1 MSYYVYIIQSDKD
14 GTYYVGSTQ
23 DKEHRGGAQV
33 IPQIENE
40 RERRRG
46 PKHAVYGWTRT
57 IDSTDPPSLQ
67 DKSISFVDW
76 PLPV

>member
-1 MSYYVYIIQSDKD
+1 MRYYLCIIRSDKD
-14 GTYYVGSTQ
+14 GTYYAGSPQ

-57 IDSTDPPSLQ
+57 IDSAD
-67 DKSISFVDW
+67 
-76 PLPV
+76 